1 MNKYNCPS
9 LAIWW
14 KLITNTK
21 IQILFINV
29 FFIFSLFSKVKSVIS
44 WNSAVLETCKI
55 CETDKFDKLSN
66 QEVWNKVDKFCDETW
81 INFVI
86 FVSTLCLM
94 QISRNIHLVILESN
108 IKHQNRGKWERSKNE
123 KKEDNKNSSS
133 YKQLRYGVSLA

>member
-1 MNKYNCPS
+1 M
-9 LAIWW
+9 
-14 KLITNTK
+14 
-21 IQILFINV
+21 
-29 FFIFSLFSKVKSVIS
+29 IS

-108 IKHQNRGKWERSKNE
+108 IKHQTGGSE
-123 KKEDNKNSSS
+123 KEIEK
-133 YKQLRYGVSLA
+133 